1 MVADAMELTPLWLA
15 KLCNTQL
22 NFFNQSSPRPVMNP
36 FIYME
41 RIRLFVFNNRL
52 TILGPAMF

>member
-52 TILGPAMF
+52 TRF